1 MFGLILFN
9 GLAPEHS
16 RGTNVSAHIQ
26 VAAGICIRLV
36 LRRHDR
42 DPNVSTHIRIAAVLW
57 DGCGC
62 GSMKSITE
70 GVPRGG
76 RWVNEIIYGGG
87 APRDGG
93 GVSSQQFNI
102 GQFHVRFLDEST
114 SKRCRVSRHPFFEAQ
129 FEQVVRVPKLIQG

>member
-1 MFGLILFN
+1 MCVFVFMFGLILFN

-76 RWVNEIIYGGG
+76 RWVNEIIYGGELLGTG
-87 APRDGG
+87 AGFHLN
-93 GVSSQQFNI
+93 SSTLASFM
-102 GQFHVRFLDEST
+102 
-114 SKRCRVSRHPFFEAQ
+114 
-129 FEQVVRVPKLIQG
+129 